1 MMKALWTILPF
12 ERSFVSLLA
21 GLTWMLIGQSYAE
34 DLPLTPNVPI
44 DQFQNRHEDFKP
56 YNFDAAPQGI
66 FRTIQVAEG
75 FDEEF
80 GFRRQ
85 VEIIPVNPT
94 REFLSTNKPVFIV
107 FQLYQHFQSFEIFG
121 VCYPEEVAEL
131 GPETVVARDTALVQ
145 MEDES
150 GYLKLFP
157 PTGGWKPGRYKVEI
171 HVGEEINNISLVGTM
186 RFSVVAPNA
195 PSASGSR

>member
-1 MMKALWTILPF
+1 MMKTLWNILRL
-12 ERSFVSLLA
+12 ERSLVSLLA
-21 GLTWMLIGQSYAE
+21 GLIWMLIGNSYAE

-44 DQFQNRHEDFKP
+44 DQFQNRHKDFKP
-56 YNFDAAPQGI
+56 YNFDAAPQRI

-75 FDEEF
+75 FDEEC

-94 REFLSTNKPVFIV
+94 REFLSTNKPVGI
-107 FQLYQHFQSFEIFG
+107 
-121 VCYPEEVAEL
+121 
-131 GPETVVARDTALVQ
+131 
-145 MEDES
+145 
-150 GYLKLFP
+150 
-157 PTGGWKPGRYKVEI
+157 
-171 HVGEEINNISLVGTM
+171 M